1 MGAGGGSGGTGSNGS
16 AVANRSG
23 VGAEGGAALGELIRS
38 IRQQIERAKAYPEPA
53 RRDGAH
59 GTVEVRFRIA
69 SDGSVERTEVLRS
82 SGFPLLDE
90 ASEATIRKA
99 APYPPVA
106 GWIRIPMSYSLQDP
120 R

>member
-1 MGAGGGSGGTGSNGS
+1 VAGRIGDGAGSGL
-16 AVANRSG
+16 ADLLRA
-23 VGAEGGAALGELIRS
+23 
-38 IRQQIERAKAYPEPA
+38 IRQQIERAKVYPESA
-53 RRDGAH
+53 RRDGAR

-69 SDGSVERTEVLRS
+69 PDGSVERTEIVRS
-82 SGFPLLDE
+82 SGSRHLDE
-90 ASEATIRKA
+90 ASERTIRQA